1 MLVSFALT
9 PISYR
14 GYVYTSLDSKH
25 CYYYLGSRFYS
36 PLLSRFMNADSM
48 ADTGTGVV
56 GTNMFAYCNNNPVLL
71 TDPKGES
78 FLATAATLMS
88 IVLLSVA
95 WAIVL
100 SLVIPRINNEF
111 QRLFPEIVKSITERI
126 VNGDRSFIKQNPSIL
141 SFLKM
146 MAFLTA
152 RTIYNAIYDVYVDAK
167 KHKSH
172 SSEKH
177 HIVAKSDSRAA
188 TGRNIL
194 KIAGLSVED
203 DYNLVFVKYSMHRRL
218 HTSDYHYSVGTFL
231 TDCKNRGK
239 GDYKEI
245 RQNVINGLYVIK
257 FVIKAFNFS
266 MP

>member
-1 MLVSFALT
+1 M
-9 PISYR
+9 
-14 GYVYTSLDSKH
+14 YTSLDSKH

-48 ADTGTGVV
+48 AYTGTGVV

-141 SFLKM
+141 TFLKM

-167 KHKSH
+167 KHKSF
-172 SSEKH
+172 SDERH
-177 HIVAKSDSRAA
+177 HIVAKSDPRAA
-188 TGRNIL
+188 TGRNVL
-194 KIAGLSVED
+194 RIAGLSVED
-203 DYNLVFVKYSMHRRL
+203 EYNLVYVKYSMHRRL
-218 HTSDYHYSVGTFL
+218 HTSDYHYSVGSFL
-231 TDCKNRGK
+231 TNCKNRGK
-239 GDYKEI
+239 GDYNEM

>member
-1 MLVSFALT
+1 
-9 PISYR
+9 
-14 GYVYTSLDSKH
+14 
-25 CYYYLGSRFYS
+25 
-36 PLLSRFMNADSM
+36 MNADSM

-167 KHKSH
+167 K
-172 SSEKH
+172 
-177 HIVAKSDSRAA
+177 
-188 TGRNIL
+188 T
-194 KIAGLSVED
+194 
-203 DYNLVFVKYSMHRRL
+203 
-218 HTSDYHYSVGTFL
+218 
-231 TDCKNRGK
+231 
-239 GDYKEI
+239 
-245 RQNVINGLYVIK
+245 
-257 FVIKAFNFS
+257 
-266 MP
+266 